1 MTSLRGALAA
11 LFCVVAWATPAH
23 AQQAP
28 LGGGAWSWFGDPRA
42 VHDGGKTFVGWVDL
56 EGDIKVS
63 SYEHATANRV
73 TAVLQARLNKDDH
86 ANPSIHVLPD
96 GRLMVFYSRHVG
108 PAMHYRVSSA
118 AGDVTSWEPPQ
129 TVPTNVPGIRGYT
142 YPNPVRLTSER
153 MTYLFWRGGNYN
165 PTYSIQADG
174 SNTWSAARNLIL
186 MPGERP
192 YTKYAASGGDT
203 IHVAYTNAH
212 PAEFGD
218 VNIYYARLRGGRIER
233 AGGQQIGT
241 LGGSPISPDQGD
253 LIFSER
259 SWVHDVAA
267 DASGRPVIVFASLPS
282 ATDHRYHYAHW
293 NGTAWVVRPITAAG
307 GSFRG
312 DGGSPFYSGGLTLD
326 HEDPSRVYLSR
337 QVGAGAWQVEAW
349 TTANGGANWSSEVI
363 SLPESEKNVRPV
375 SPRGMPDPFDQDLR
389 VIWMRGPYPNY
400 EEYGTSITAKAGD

>member
-1 MTSLRGALAA
+1 MMSLRGAVAA
-11 LFCVVAWATPAH
+11 LLCVLASATPAA

-28 LGGGAWSWFGDPRA
+28 LGNGAWSWFGDPRA
-42 VHDGGKTFVGWVDL
+42 VHHAGKTFVGWVDL
-56 EGDIKVS
+56 EGDIKVM
-63 SYEHATANRV
+63 SYDHATEERV
-73 TAVLQARLNKDDH
+73 TAVLQARLNQDDH
-86 ANPSIHVLPD
+86 ANPSIHVLED
-96 GRLMVFYSRHVG
+96 GRLMIFYSRHVG

-118 AGDVTSWEPPQ
+118 AGDVSSWGPPQ

-241 LGGSPISPDQGD
+241 LGGNPISPDQGD

-282 ATDHRYHYAHW
+282 ASDHRYHYARW
-293 NGTAWVVRPITAAG
+293 TGTAWQVREMTRAG

-326 HEDPSRVYLSR
+326 HEDPSRGYLSR
-337 QVGAGAWQVEAW
+337 QVGEGAWRVEAW
-349 TTANGGANWSSEVI
+349 TTADGGTNWTSQAI
-363 SLPESEKNVRPV
+363 SAPEPARNV
-375 SPRGMPDPFDQDLR
+375 
-389 VIWMRGPYPNY
+389 
-400 EEYGTSITAKAGD
+400 